1 MSMCWYHF
9 FLITTFFTTTHA
21 AARDGPRAHAPPPPL
36 PRKLSTGNGSSL
48 PWTPYSLV
56 NSSICSKDNYG
67 RIYLTTDTE
76 CKEAA
81 AQLMRDVHNITV
93 DPGISLRYDKTQ
105 PMGCYVVDQKTVV
118 RNLEESDFAERSLCL
133 PNMLCVC
140 KTCAPGKYRDQTTD
154 EKSTCTACPA
164 GYKSPDPNSIVCD
177 ECSDPSDG
185 SPKLYRYVFNF
196 HNLK

>member
-1 MSMCWYHF
+1 MIHDRSKQQMIRF
-9 FLITTFFTTTHA
+9 LLITTFLTSTRA
-21 AARDGPRAHAPPPPL
+21 AADAAHGAPPPL
-36 PRKLSTGNGSSL
+36 PRMLSTGNGSSL
-48 PWTPYSLV
+48 PWSPYSLV
-56 NSSICSKDNYG
+56 NSSVCSKSNYG

-81 AQLMRDVHNITV
+81 AQLMRDVHNIEV

-118 RNLEESDFAERSLCL
+118 RNLEDSDFAERSLCL

-140 KTCAPGKYRDQTTD
+140 KTCAPGEYRDQTMD
-154 EKSTCTACPA
+154 EKSACSACPA
-164 GYKSPDPNSIVCD
+164 GYKSPDPNSIACD

-185 SPKLYRYVFNF
+185 SPKLYRYV
-196 HNLK
+196 